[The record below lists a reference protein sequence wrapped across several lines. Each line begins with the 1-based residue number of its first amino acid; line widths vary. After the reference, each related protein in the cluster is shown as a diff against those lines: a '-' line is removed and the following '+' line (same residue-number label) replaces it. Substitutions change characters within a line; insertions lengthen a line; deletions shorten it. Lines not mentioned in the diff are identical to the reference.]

1 MLQHENNQPSMKML
15 NTKSLILTALM
26 LVAVLSAG
34 AAIVDEPGL
43 LVKNV
48 NNRPGVY
55 KVTFYGGDTG
65 VVTLTVYSGKGKPVF
80 QETLRNSKEFIRL
93 VNLESMEADTYTIE
107 VKDGKTKLETKVT
120 L

>member
-1 MLQHENNQPSMKML
+1 MKNNQPFMKML
-15 NTKSLILTALM
+15 NVKSLLLTALM

-34 AAIVDEPGL
+34 AAVVDEPGL

-107 VKDGKTKLETKVT
+107 IKDGKTKLETKVT